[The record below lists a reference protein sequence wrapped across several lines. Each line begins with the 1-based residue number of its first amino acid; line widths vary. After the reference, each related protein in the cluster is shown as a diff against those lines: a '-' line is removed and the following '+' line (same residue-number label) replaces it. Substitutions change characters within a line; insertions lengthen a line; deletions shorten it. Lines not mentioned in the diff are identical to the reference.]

1 MRKFVLFAGYILSV
15 ILVTR
20 VIDYS
25 AGIVFDKYFFLKN
38 DVKLKYLSEGGGGE
52 EIVVLGA
59 SRAAHHYVS
68 SVFKDELG
76 LNCFN
81 YGMDGRNIYNQ
92 YVVSS
97 TLLHNTSKK
106 PKLFILETAYID
118 IEDSPGWNGE
128 KLSNLCILYK
138 NNESVREVIN
148 RENYSKGVALRLSN
162 LYRYNS
168 LLLAI
173 AKSFVSS
180 SSVIKENAGYVPLF
194 AKWSFDVE
202 TLENNENPDYL
213 PLKEEFYRKLL
224 GQAKEADIPVVVF
237 NSPDYRL
244 FKYPA
249 KWEDK
254 VAKICKDYDVPFIN
268 HEHDSLFMAH
278 KEWFNEPFHLNDE
291 GARAYTSLVVNEIKD
306 YIK

>member
-1 MRKFVLFAGYILSV
+1 MRKFVLFVGYILSV
-15 ILVTR
+15 ILVTW

-92 YVVSS
+92 YVVGS
-97 TLLHNTSKK
+97 TLLHNATKK
-106 PKLFILETAYID
+106 PKLLILETAYND

-128 KLSNLCILYK
+128 KLSNLCVLYK
-138 NNESVREVIN
+138 SNESVREVID
-148 RENYSKGVALRLSN
+148 RENHSKGMALRLSN

-168 LLLAI
+168 LLLPI

-180 SSVIKENAGYVPLF
+180 SSIKDNAGYEPLY
-194 AKWSFDVE
+194 AQWSSEIE
-202 TLENNENPDYL
+202 TLGNVENPTYL

-224 GQAKEADIPVVVF
+224 SQAKEAGIPVVVF

-254 VAKICKDYDVPFIN
+254 VAEICNDYDVPFIN

-278 KEWFNEPFHLNDE
+278 KEWFNEPFHLNDS
-291 GARAYTSLVVNEIKD
+291 GARAYTSVVVKEIGD